1 MHFSKILTIFT
12 IGISAAAA
20 TGRFQDDRN
29 HLAATGRHHG
39 REGDPSTDGQDTTG
53 DSGDT
58 DDTASS
64 SRRGKTHRLAAR
76 SPACRQRGG
85 HRHGREGDPS
95 TDGQDTTGDSGD
107 TDDTASSRRRG
118 GR

>member
-64 SRRGKTHRLAAR
+64 SRRGRKFHALTAR
-76 SPACRQRGG
+76 SPAGPHGSR
-85 HRHGREGDPS
+85 RHGREGDPS